1 MIITKD
7 DVRKLGAG
15 RYIGTLPL
23 HCAMLKTAKP
33 LQGRLKEWGRLFTKR
48 VFSGPVSK
56 FTVTHEI
63 TY

>member
-33 LQGRLKEWGRLFTKR
+33 LQGPAKR
-48 VFSGPVSK
+48 VGPT
-56 FTVTHEI
+56 FHEESVFGAGFEVYCN
-63 TY
+63 T